1 MRRGINL
8 PLSRIKIFR
17 KNHSAVSETVG
28 TVLLLGI
35 VVIMISFS
43 GAYIFAQK
51 GPDDVPHTRLQEW
64 RDSSGDTIYVKHS
77 GGEPL
82 YTENCEI
89 VLNIKGEKYVYSSE
103 DIFKNLGNE
112 SVWRL
117 GEVLTIDAGNMW
129 GINITNDD
137 EIELLV
143 VDIPS
148 KQPIQKARLTKE
160 YETTR
165 PSLRIWITPRGE
177 IIDTS
182 GGYGDPRQVKYA
194 DSKTPDDVDKHDPDE
209 NRNCTTY
216 HPSLYGINSS
226 EYQEINFDIN
236 PLEYGLDPEYTF
248 SNVTLK
254 IVYCSHD
261 VDTKQI
267 KLKIYDIDNPEGWVY
282 ITKEI
287 PPHTDKFEAE
297 YFDLTNYIQNAEK
310 LSSFDLRIEAWG
322 KNDQPRIYVD
332 YIALWL
338 E

>member
-1 MRRGINL
+1 M
-8 PLSRIKIFR
+8 KIFR

-117 GEVLTIDAGNMW
+117 GEVLTIDAGNIW
-129 GINITNDD
+129 GINITNND

-143 VDIPS
+143 VDTPS

-182 GGYGDPRQVKYA
+182 GGYGDIRQIKDK
-194 DSKTPDDVDKHDPDE
+194 DSETPNDVLYNTKDKDRP
-209 NRNCTTY
+209 CTVY
-216 HPSLYGINSS
+216 HPSLSKLNSS
-226 EYQEINFDIN
+226 EYQEFDFDIN

-254 IVYCSHD
+254 IVYHSHD
-261 VDTKQI
+261 VATKQI
-267 KLKIYDIDNPEGWVY
+267 KVKIYDADEPDGWVNL
-282 ITKEI
+282 TEDL
-287 PPHTDKFEAE
+287 PPHTDTFKSE
-297 YFDLTNYIQNAEK
+297 YYDLTNYIQNAEELTCFK
-310 LSSFDLRIEAWG
+310 VRIEGWAENIQ
-322 KNDQPRIYVD
+322 KSVYID
-332 YIALWL
+332 YMALWI

>member
-8 PLSRIKIFR
+8 PLSIIKVFR
-17 KNHSAVSETVG
+17 KNHSAVSEIVG

-35 VVIMISFS
+35 VVIMFSFL
-43 GAYIFAQK
+43 GAYTFAQK
-51 GPDDVPHTRLQEW
+51 SPDDVPHTRLQEW

-77 GGEPL
+77 GGDFL

-89 VLNIKGEKYVYSSE
+89 VFNIKGEKYVYTSE
-103 DIFKNLGNE
+103 MIFKGLGNE

-117 GEVLTIDAGNMW
+117 GEVLTIDAGNLW
-129 GINITNDD
+129 GVNITNDD

-165 PSLRIWITPRGE
+165 PRLSVWITPRGQ

-182 GGYGDPRQVKYA
+182 GGYGDPKQVKCA
-194 DSKTPDDVDKHDPDE
+194 DSKTPDDVNKHDPDE
-209 NRNCTTY
+209 DRHCTTY
-216 HPSLYGINSS
+216 HPSLDEINSS

-236 PLEYGLDPEYTF
+236 PLEYGLDSEYVF

-254 IVYCSHD
+254 IVYHSHD
-261 VDTKQI
+261 VNTKQI
-267 KLKIYDIDNPEGWVY
+267 KLKIYDIDNPDGWVY
-282 ITKEI
+282 LTKDL
-287 PPHTDKFEAE
+287 PPKTDKFEPE
-297 YFDLTNYIQNAEK
+297 YYDLTNYIQNAEK
-310 LSSFDLRIEAWG
+310 LSSFDVRVEAWSE
-322 KNDQPRIYVD
+322 NTQTSIYID
-332 YIALWL
+332 YIALWI

>member
-1 MRRGINL
+1 M
-8 PLSRIKIFR
+8 IKVFR
-17 KNHSAVSETVG
+17 KNHSAVSEIVG

-35 VVIMISFS
+35 VVIMFSFL
-43 GAYIFAQK
+43 GAYTFAQK

-64 RDSSGDTIYVKHS
+64 RDSSGDTIYVKHT
-77 GGEPL
+77 GGDFL

-89 VLNIKGEKYVYSSE
+89 VLNIKGEKYVYPSKMISE
-103 DIFKNLGNE
+103 GLGNE

-117 GEVLTIDAGNMW
+117 GETLTIDAGNLW
-129 GINITNDD
+129 GVNITNDD

-143 VDIPS
+143 VDTPS
-148 KQPIQKARLTKE
+148 KQPIQVARLTKE

-165 PSLRIWITPRGE
+165 PSLRIWITPRGQ

-182 GGYGDPRQVKYA
+182 GGYGDPKQVKCA
-194 DSKTPDDVDKHDPDE
+194 DSKTPDDVHKHDPDK

-216 HPSLYGINSS
+216 HPSLKKINSS

-236 PLEYGLDPEYTF
+236 PLEYGLDPEYVF

-254 IVYCSHD
+254 IVYYSHD

-267 KLKIYDIDNPEGWVY
+267 KLKIYDIDNPGGWVY
-282 ITKEI
+282 LTRDL
-287 PPHTDKFEAE
+287 PPQTDKFAAE
-297 YFDLTNYIQNAEK
+297 EFNLTNYIQRAEK
-310 LSSFDLRIEAWG
+310 LPSFDVRIEAWSE
-322 KNDQPRIYVD
+322 NTQTSIYID
-332 YIALWL
+332 YIALWV